1 MTYLSYQTLTIDLYA
16 PLLLLLLLFSL
27 LYTLLSCSCSRL
39 SDRYRLASR
48 YNRPSSELSS
58 EQEDPNAVLA
68 RYVPTL
74 EISPLSSDLIA
85 GTSSRF
91 PLPSPAPSPS
101 SVYSSG
107 ATC

>member
-58 EQEDPNAVLA
+58 KEEDPNAVLA

-74 EISPLSSDLIA
+74 
-85 GTSSRF
+85 
-91 PLPSPAPSPS
+91 
-101 SVYSSG
+101 
-107 ATC
+107 